1 VAEQCE
7 ADRLPA
13 VQILLP
19 AVSYSITRE
28 SRRCGSSNEPPNR
41 PTPEVHRKYIMS
53 KTNPRLSSLI
63 ATLKA
68 VSRDSGAA
76 VWQDVADRL
85 EKPRRTHAEVN
96 LGRIERYAR
105 EDETVVVPGK
115 VLGSG
120 VLQKEVTVAAVD
132 FSSSA
137 RTKIEQV
144 GDTVPLEELV
154 NQNPDGSNVR
164 VIR

>member
-1 VAEQCE
+1 
-7 ADRLPA
+7 
-13 VQILLP
+13 
-19 AVSYSITRE
+19 
-28 SRRCGSSNEPPNR
+28 
-41 PTPEVHRKYIMS
+41 MS
-53 KTNPRLSSLI
+53 KTNPRLQSLI
-63 ATLKA
+63 AELKA
-68 VSRDSGAA
+68 VSRESGSG

-120 VLQKEVTVAAVD
+120 VLQKNVTVAAVD
-132 FSSSA
+132 FSTTA
-137 RTKIEQV
+137 QQKIEQV
-144 GDTVPLEELV
+144 GDAVGLEQLV
-154 NQNPDGSNVR
+154 EQNPEGSNVR

>member
-1 VAEQCE
+1 
-7 ADRLPA
+7 
-13 VQILLP
+13 
-19 AVSYSITRE
+19 
-28 SRRCGSSNEPPNR
+28 
-41 PTPEVHRKYIMS
+41 MS

-63 ATLKA
+63 ADLK
-68 VSRDSGAA
+68 SAA
-76 VWQDVADRL
+76 RNGGGDVWSDVADRL

-120 VLQKEVTVAAVD
+120 ALRKEVTVAAVD
-132 FSSSA
+132 FSGTA
-137 RTKIEQV
+137 ETKIQQV
-144 GDTVPLEELV
+144 GETKRLEQALED
-154 NQNPDGSNVR
+154 NPDGTDVR

>member
-1 VAEQCE
+1 
-7 ADRLPA
+7 
-13 VQILLP
+13 
-19 AVSYSITRE
+19 
-28 SRRCGSSNEPPNR
+28 
-41 PTPEVHRKYIMS
+41 MS

-63 ATLKA
+63 ADLKSA
-68 VSRDSGAA
+68 ARSSGGS
-76 VWQDVADRL
+76 VWGDVAERL

-120 VLQKEVTVAAVD
+120 ALQKGVTVAAVD
-132 FSSSA
+132 FSGTA
-137 RTKIEQV
+137 EKKIDQV
-144 GDTVPLEELV
+144 GETVPLEQAVED
-154 NQNPDGSNVR
+154 NPEGSNVR

>member
-1 VAEQCE
+1 ME
-7 ADRLPA
+7 AD
-13 VQILLP
+13 
-19 AVSYSITRE
+19 SE
-28 SRRCGSSNEPPNR
+28 
-41 PTPEVHRKYIMS
+41 HMS
-53 KTNPRLSSLI
+53 KTNPRLTSLI
-63 ATLKA
+63 GELQRTAREEDA
-68 VSRDSGAA
+68 G
-76 VWQDVADRL
+76 VWADIAGRL

-120 VLQKEVTVAAVD
+120 VLEKPVTVAAVD
-132 FSSSA
+132 FSGTA

-144 GDTVPLEELV
+144 GTTMDIEEIV
-154 NQNPDGSNVR
+154 AENPDGSGVR

>member
-1 VAEQCE
+1 
-7 ADRLPA
+7 
-13 VQILLP
+13 
-19 AVSYSITRE
+19 
-28 SRRCGSSNEPPNR
+28 
-41 PTPEVHRKYIMS
+41 MS

-63 ATLKA
+63 ADLKSA
-68 VSRDSGAA
+68 ARTSGGD
-76 VWQDVADRL
+76 VWNDVAERL

-120 VLQKEVTVAAVD
+120 VLQKDVTVAAVD
-132 FSSSA
+132 FSGTA
-137 RTKIEQV
+137 ETKIQQV
-144 GDTVPLEELV
+144 GDTMKLEQAIE
-154 NQNPDGSNVR
+154 QNPEGSNVR